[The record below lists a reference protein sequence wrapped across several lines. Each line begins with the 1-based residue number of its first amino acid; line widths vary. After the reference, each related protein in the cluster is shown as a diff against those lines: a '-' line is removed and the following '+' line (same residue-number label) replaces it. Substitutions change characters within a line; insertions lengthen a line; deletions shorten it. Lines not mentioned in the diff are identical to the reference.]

1 MLVGRRSTTRP
12 GAALALAAAVLAAAS
27 LPGAARADVAGVV
40 VAGEARPVP
49 QARVELV
56 ADGRVAFT
64 DARGAFAFAGD
75 EPPAEVRVSHPRF
88 ETASFTVTAEAAPL
102 VLIAKREVYD
112 AIEVSAELGQG
123 VAVPP
128 TLAIA
133 DLDPAEL
140 AAPPAS
146 LAEIVATVPGVAESG
161 QGGAFQV
168 FSIRGVAGQRVLTRV
183 SGAPLHGERR
193 AGVETSFLDPLLV
206 GAVEVVRGPS
216 GTYQGSG
223 ALGGVVEV
231 FPRRRAGWSAE
242 LGGASQGDEVSA
254 AVGWGG
260 GPWSIAAVWRKVG
273 DAETAD
279 GERLFSRF
287 ERLAASVER
296 TWDGERVDWTLVVV
310 PATTRDIG
318 KPNTDFP
325 RRTTLYPSEDHLLAS
340 LSGIWRGG
348 WHTTTW
354 LHPHAVDTRTTEADG
369 SRALVENDAFDLG
382 ARLEREVLLAAD
394 LALRAGAE
402 HSARRGVDATET
414 AFDPAGRRLAV
425 ARPLA
430 GAGQDDAAAFA
441 SLAWSLPGATLEA
454 GARFTWLAQ
463 ENGGAADAGA
473 ARSDDT
479 AWNGFAGAVVPLG
492 GGFQATANLGT
503 GMRWPTLSERF
514 FSGTTGRGEV
524 IANPDLDP
532 ERSLQADLGL
542 AWFGRRLHLSAHAF
556 RNEIEGFIEQV
567 DLPAPGGA
575 DVSTFVNLGRGTI
588 EGVEVDG
595 FAQLAPGWM
604 LGWGA
609 HALSGESDAGEPLAD
624 VPADRAFATLEAA
637 PEARLAAGRLTARL
651 RLEHRAA
658 IDDPGPGEKPIP
670 DATLLSGSLAWRLR
684 DGLTVALT
692 GTNLTD
698 ELWLPAA
705 DDKAVPAAGRSVG
718 LTIRW
723 NG

>member
-1 MLVGRRSTTRP
+1 MLAARRRTARR
-12 GAALALAAAVLAAAS
+12 GAALAFAAAALAAAAV
-27 LPGAARADVAGVV
+27 RADVAAVV

-49 QARVELV
+49 QARVELL

-64 DARGAFAFAGD
+64 DARGAFTFTAV
-75 EPPAEVRVSHPRF
+75 EPPAEVLISHPRY
-88 ETASFTVTAEAAPL
+88 ETATFTVTADGPPL
-102 VLIAKREVYD
+102 LLAAKREVYD

-133 DLDPAEL
+133 DLDPVEL
-140 AAPPAS
+140 AAPPGS
-146 LAEIVATVPGVAESG
+146 LAEIVATVPGVAEAG

-231 FPRRRAGWSAE
+231 FPRRREGWSAD
-242 LGGASQGDEVSA
+242 LGWASQGDEVSA

-260 GPWSIAAVWRKVG
+260 GPWSIAAAWRDAG
-273 DAETAD
+273 DAETAR

-287 ERLAASVER
+287 ERTAASVER
-296 TWDGERVDWTLVVV
+296 AWEGERADWTLVVV
-310 PATTRDIG
+310 PSATREIG

-325 RRTTLYPSEDHLLAS
+325 RRTTLYPAEDHLLAS
-340 LSGIWRGG
+340 LSGLWRGG
-348 WHTTTW
+348 WHATTW
-354 LHPHAVDTRTTEADG
+354 LHPHAVDTRTREADG

-382 ARLEREVLLAAD
+382 ARLEREVLLSPE

-402 HSARRGVDATET
+402 YSARRGVDATET
-414 AFDPAGRRLAV
+414 AFDAAGRRLAV

-430 GAGQDDAAAFA
+430 GAGHDDAAAFA

-454 GARFTWLAQ
+454 GARFNWLGQ
-463 ENGGAADAGA
+463 ENGGGADAGA
-473 ARSDDT
+473 ARSEDT

-514 FSGTTGRGEV
+514 FSGTTGRGGV
-524 IANPDLDP
+524 VANPGLHP
-532 ERSLQADLGL
+532 ERSLQGDLGL
-542 AWFGRRLHLSAHAF
+542 AWFGRRLHLSAHVF
-556 RNEIEGFIEQV
+556 RNRIDDFVEQV
-567 DLPAPGGA
+567 DLPSPGGR

-595 FAQLAPGWM
+595 FAQLARGWM

-609 HALSGESDAGEPLAD
+609 HAISGESDAGEALAD
-624 VPADRAFATLEAA
+624 VPADRAFATLEAG
-637 PEARLAAGRLTARL
+637 PDARLAAGRLTARL

-658 IDDPGPGEKPIP
+658 VDHPGPGERPIP
-670 DATLLSGSLAWRLR
+670 SATLLSGSLAWRLR
-684 DGLTVALT
+684 DGLAVALT

-705 DDKAVPAAGRSVG
+705 DEKAVPAAGRSVG
-718 LTIRW
+718 MRLRW
-723 NG
+723 AR